1 MTPKSGSSRG
11 ESECRHQLF
20 DTARRR
26 AECTIT
32 DLWVRYL
39 ALGGRL
45 DLFTIEAY
53 LSGLVPLPPDQQDV
67 LANALNEALD
77 DLCEA
82 AKVPYLHTIIRA
94 REPFYEDP
102 VKVLDELL
110 ERHPPTTDPGN
121 RDE

>member
-1 MTPKSGSSRG
+1 MVMCGP
-11 ESECRHQLF
+11 ECRHELF
-20 DTARRR
+20 ETARRR

-53 LSGLVPLPPDQQDV
+53 LSGLAPLPPDQQDV
-67 LANALNEALD
+67 LANALNETLD

-82 AKVPYLHTIIRA
+82 VKVPYLHIGA
-94 REPFYEDP
+94 QKPLYEDP

-110 ERHPPTTDPGN
+110 KCDPHTTDPGN